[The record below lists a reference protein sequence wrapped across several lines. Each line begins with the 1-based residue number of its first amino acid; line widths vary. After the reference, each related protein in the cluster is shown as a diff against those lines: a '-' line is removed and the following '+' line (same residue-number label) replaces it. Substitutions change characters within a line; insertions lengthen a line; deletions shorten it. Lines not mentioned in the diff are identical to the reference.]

1 MAIFFNQN
9 MSAFGVKLLQLIFV
23 FIWCPF
29 QIDGERDIDTVFA
42 DVSDAITPVLVPT
55 ESKSSANERILNKYL
70 FCLFSFLFYIF
81 IFSA

>member
-1 MAIFFNQN
+1 MAIFSQN
-9 MSAFGVKLLQLIFV
+9 MTEFRVELLQFIFLS
-23 FIWCPF
+23 IWCSF

-42 DVSDAITPVLVPT
+42 DVSDAITPILV
-55 ESKSSANERILNKYL
+55 KSAANERILNKYL